1 MNTLKTSLADQA
13 LIKKSEIINEFF
25 ATDHVGEI
33 VESMHYMV
41 ESFLF
46 STDLENVTPEMR
58 VHIVNQLRVS
68 TMISK
73 LDTICKL
80 AN

>member
-1 MNTLKTSLADQA
+1 MKTTENSNYSQANNQQLA
-13 LIKKSEIINEFF
+13 IIRDFF
-25 ATDHVGEI
+25 ATDHVSEM

-58 VHIVNQLRVS
+58 VHLVNQLRVA
-68 TMISK
+68 TMLTK
-73 LDTICKL
+73 LG
-80 AN
+80 N

>member
-1 MNTLKTSLADQA
+1 MNTLKTDLANQA
-13 LIKKSEIINEFF
+13 LNKQNEIIRDFF
-25 ATDHVGEI
+25 QTDHVGEI

-46 STDLENVTPEMR
+46 STDLDNVTPEMR
-58 VHIVNQLRVS
+58 VHIVNQLRVA

>member
-1 MNTLKTSLADQA
+1 MKTTENSNHSQA
-13 LIKKSEIINEFF
+13 NNKQLEIIRDFF
-25 ATDHVGEI
+25 ATDHVSEM

-58 VHIVNQLRVS
+58 VHIVNQLRVA
-68 TMISK
+68 TMLMK
-73 LDTICKL
+73 LG
-80 AN
+80 N

>member
-1 MNTLKTSLADQA
+1 MSTLKTDLANQA
-13 LIKKSEIINEFF
+13 LIKKNEIIEDFF
-25 ATDHVGEI
+25 QTDHVSEI

-58 VHIVNQLRVS
+58 VHIVNQLRVA
-68 TMISK
+68 TMLTK
-73 LDTICKL
+73 LGS
-80 AN
+80 

>member
-1 MNTLKTSLADQA
+1 MKTTENSNQSQA
-13 LIKKSEIINEFF
+13 NNQQLEIIRDFF
-25 ATDHVGEI
+25 ATDHVSEM

-58 VHIVNQLRVS
+58 VHIVNQLRVA
-68 TMISK
+68 TMLMK
-73 LDTICKL
+73 LG
-80 AN
+80 N